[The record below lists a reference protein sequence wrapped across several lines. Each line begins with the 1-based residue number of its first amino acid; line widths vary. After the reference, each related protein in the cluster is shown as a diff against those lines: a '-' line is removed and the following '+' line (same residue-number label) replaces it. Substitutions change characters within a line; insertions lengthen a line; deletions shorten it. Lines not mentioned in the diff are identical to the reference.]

1 MLSTD
6 ILGKPALASEE
17 EEAVV
22 EAVAALARDVIA
34 PNAARYDEEGSF
46 PWDSIEAINE
56 MGLNGIF
63 IPAEYGG
70 DELSYSAY
78 LACVREISA
87 ACSSTGITWATNYH
101 AMKDRKSTRLN
112 SSH

>member
-34 PNAARYDEEGSF
+34 PNAARYDAEGSF

-78 LACVREISA
+78 LACVREIRA
-87 ACSSTGITWATNYH
+87 AWRSTGITWAIGR
-101 AMKDRKSTRLN
+101 AALRERVGRSV
-112 SSH
+112 